1 MPKKMLPIA
10 IVTLS
15 KLVPGGQAMGELDDG
30 QKCFVWGGLPGEKV
44 EVQITKSKKTY
55 AEGYVIRV
63 VDSPSSN
70 RAIPR
75 DECYLATS
83 PWQIMTTEAETRYKS
98 ELVQEQFRQ
107 AGIDLP
113 YAKIK
118 GDDKWYEYRN
128 KMEYSLYYD
137 HETARIWPAFHR
149 RGSHQKQ
156 PINHS
161 SLERPEIWRQ
171 CQAIIDELNACGDEA
186 RRYQSLM
193 LRCNQAGEVS
203 GDLFVNGRPHPPMK
217 PLSDSLLGYRY
228 TYSPNGFFQINL
240 PVYEMALCQIRDY
253 LAQIDTRKVVDMY
266 SGVGTIGLSVA
277 RDRNLTLVEVNGDA
291 YNEML
296 NNIPKG
302 AVNIMPIHAKSEEAL
317 EYITSDATIIVDP
330 PRAGL
335 DEKVVSRILET
346 LPPYIIYLSCNP
358 ATQARD
364 VTKLTTKYKISENQ
378 SYNFFPRTP
387 HIESLLLLNRR

>member
-1 MPKKMLPIA
+1 
-10 IVTLS
+10 
-15 KLVPGGQAMGELDDG
+15 
-30 QKCFVWGGLPGEKV
+30 
-44 EVQITKSKKTY
+44 
-55 AEGYVIRV
+55 
-63 VDSPSSN
+63 
-70 RAIPR
+70 
-75 DECYLATS
+75 
-83 PWQIMTTEAETRYKS
+83 
-98 ELVQEQFRQ
+98 
-107 AGIDLP
+107 
-113 YAKIK
+113 
-118 GDDKWYEYRN
+118 
-128 KMEYSLYYD
+128 
-137 HETARIWPAFHR
+137 
-149 RGSHQKQ
+149 
-156 PINHS
+156 
-161 SLERPEIWRQ
+161 
-171 CQAIIDELNACGDEA
+171 
-186 RRYQSLM
+186 M

-302 AVNIMPIHAKSEEAL
+302 AVNIMPIHTKSEEAL
-317 EYITSDATIIVDP
+317 EYITGDATIIVDP

-335 DEKVVSRILET
+335 DEKVVSRMLEA

-364 VTKLTTKYKISENQ
+364 VTKLTTKYEISENQ
-378 SYNFFPRTP
+378 PYNFFPRTP